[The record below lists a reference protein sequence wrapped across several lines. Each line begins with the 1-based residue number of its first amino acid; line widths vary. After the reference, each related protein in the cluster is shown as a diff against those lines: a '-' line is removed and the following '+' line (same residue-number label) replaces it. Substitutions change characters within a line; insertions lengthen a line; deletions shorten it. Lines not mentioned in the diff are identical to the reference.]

1 MLRVIPLRHI
11 MVVEDDEAIRETLA
25 EVLEGEGYGVT
36 RAANGAEALERL
48 HGSGRADLILLD
60 LMMPVMDG
68 WELRAR
74 LRSDPQYAAIP
85 VVVVSAHHAVAGQA
99 DRLGVQA
106 WLAKPFDI
114 DHLLG
119 TIDRLC

>member
-1 MLRVIPLRHI
+1 

-25 EVLEGEGYGVT
+25 EVLEGEGYGVS
-36 RAANGAEALERL
+36 RAANGAEALEQL
-48 HGSGRADLILLD
+48 HDSARADLILLD

-74 LRSDPQYAAIP
+74 LRSDPLTAAIP
-85 VVVVSAHHAVAGQA
+85 VVVVSAHHAVGSQA

-119 TIDRLC
+119 TIGRLC

>member
-1 MLRVIPLRHI
+1 
-11 MVVEDDEAIRETLA
+11 MVVEDDESIRETLA
-25 EVLEGEGYGVT
+25 EVLEEEGYGVT
-36 RAANGAEALERL
+36 RAANGAEALQRL
-48 HGSGRADLILLD
+48 HGPSRADLILLD

-74 LRSDPQYAAIP
+74 LRSDPEYSGIP
-85 VVVVSAHHAVAGQA
+85 VVVVSAHHAVGSQA

-114 DHLLG
+114 DHLLH
-119 TIDRLC
+119 TIHRLC

>member
-1 MLRVIPLRHI
+1 

-25 EVLEGEGYGVT
+25 EVLEGEGYGVL
-36 RAANGAEALERL
+36 RASNGAEALEQL
-48 HGSGRADLILLD
+48 HDSRHADLILLD

-74 LRSDPQYAAIP
+74 LRSDPSLAGIP
-85 VVVVSAHHAVAGQA
+85 VVVVSAHHAVGSQA

-119 TIDRLC
+119 TIGRLC

>member
-1 MLRVIPLRHI
+1 MSPLRHI

-36 RAANGAEALERL
+36 RAANGAEALEQL
-48 HGSGRADLILLD
+48 HESGRADLILLD

-74 LRSDPQYAAIP
+74 LRSDPKYAAIP

-99 DRLGVQA
+99 DGLGVQA

-119 TIDRLC
+119 TIGRLC